1 MTAPT
6 RLGRVALL
14 VLFVTAYA
22 LLGRGTFFTS
32 DEGGIFN
39 TTLAL
44 LQRRTLAVGPG
55 ENIHP
60 GADGRLYAC
69 REILPTAAAVPFAL
83 GGMLLNA
90 MTQHPPPV
98 APYGG
103 RLDGTNWPIFVTVT
117 LLGPLA
123 VAATLLLL
131 REFVLDDGGT
141 GGEALGLALA
151 AGLATPLAVYAKT
164 IFPQVFES
172 AFLMLAVWAC
182 LRWRQTGDM
191 RAALAVG
198 VACGLGLM
206 TRAAF
211 LPLLGPFAAYLVL
224 ARPGSVGTRASALL
238 VLGVPAAAGA
248 AVTAWVNWLRWGSP
262 LDFGY
267 HNPAETF
274 STPALAGL
282 YGLLASPG
290 KGLFV
295 YAPLLMLAVAFTPRL
310 WRRGPAEVLLLL
322 AVTACYLAVYCRW
335 YDWPG
340 GLAWGPRFL
349 VPLMAPWVALLGR
362 TLTPGAT
369 AARVLLAV
377 LSLAG
382 LAVEV
387 PGIMIHPKCQD
398 TEGGGIFEV
407 SRCYPLVLARL
418 LGQSGANDLWL
429 WPGPGPVTAAFW
441 PLVIVFAG
449 AALVSAAL
457 LWRRA
462 GRSEKAAVLAVLAL
476 VALLVGVACLRR

>member
-1 MTAPT
+1 MIAPT

-14 VLFVTAYA
+14 VFFVAAFA
-22 LLGRGTFFTS
+22 LVGRGTFFTS

-44 LQRRTLAVGPG
+44 LQGGTLAVGPG

-90 MTQHPPPV
+90 LLQPPPPV

-103 RLDGTNWPIFVTVT
+103 RLDGTNWPIFLTVT

-123 VAATLLLL
+123 VAVTLLLL
-131 REFVLDDGGT
+131 REFVLADGGS

-182 LRWRQTGDM
+182 LRWRQTGDL

-211 LPLLGPFAAYLVL
+211 LPLLGPVAAYLAF
-224 ARPGSVGTRASALL
+224 ARPGSFRTRAAALL
-238 VLGVPAAAGA
+238 MLAVPAAAGA

-274 STPALAGL
+274 STPALTGL

-295 YAPLLMLAVAFTPRL
+295 YAPLLLLAAVFAPRL

-322 AVTACYLAVYCRW
+322 GVTACYLGVYCRW

-349 VPLMAPWVALLGR
+349 VPLVAPWVALLGR
-362 TLTPGAT
+362 ALTPGAT
-369 AARVLLAV
+369 TARLLAAV

-382 LAVEV
+382 FAVQV
-387 PGIMIHPKCQD
+387 PGLLIHPKCQD
-398 TEGGGIFEV
+398 AEGGGIFEV

-418 LGQSGANDLWL
+418 LGRSGANDLWL
-429 WPGPGPVTAAFW
+429 WPGRGPLTAAYW
-441 PLVIVFAG
+441 PLVILFAG
-449 AALVSAAL
+449 AALVSAVL

-462 GRSEKAAVLAVLAL
+462 GRP
-476 VALLVGVACLRR
+476 